1 MTTLTLKEITKSYDS
16 SGMPTVAVGATVQ
29 TLAGYFQPTTSK
41 EKETWS
47 KVGVIAEYRFYIDK
61 AKFTSSANEAKLLE
75 GNILASSS
83 VNYNIIGIDNQTD
96 APIGKHYKVYLQE
109 LK

>member
-16 SGMPTVAVGATVQ
+16 SGMPTVTVGSTVQ
-29 TLAGYFQPTTSK
+29 TLSGHLQPVTSK

-47 KVGVIAEYRFYIDK
+47 KIGIMAEYRFYVEK
-61 AKFTSSANEAKLLE
+61 GKFTSSANEAKLLE
-75 GNILASSS
+75 GNILAGAT
-83 VNYNIIGIDNQTD
+83 VNYNIIGIENQTD
-96 APIGKHYKVYLQE
+96 APIGKHYKIYLQE